1 MKDSILLLCI
11 IILAVP
17 CIIYAI
23 IHYVKDMNTKTLNE
37 YVKNKLSSSDRILV
51 DSKKKDYYKKLNWKR
66 MLLFAIAFFLIIVIC
81 IWLPALNHRDNTLNY
96 VIGGLLAYAAII
108 IILVVLTL
116 KDNNKLSGNN
126 EVYVIKGY
134 LRNVYIYR
142 GTRIV
147 LVYYDF
153 VRKKYIAKRS
163 MLNAEE
169 IGSQVIERNKYVDI
183 LVRKNADKL
192 IYISLK

>member
-1 MKDSILLLCI
+1 MKNNILLLCI
-11 IILAVP
+11 IILTAP

-23 IHYVKDMNTKTLNE
+23 IHYAKDMNIKTLNE

-51 DSKKKDYYKKLNWKR
+51 DSKDLDYYKKLNWKR
-66 MLLFAIAFFLIIVIC
+66 MLLFAIAFFILIVIC
-81 IWLPALNHRDNTLNY
+81 IWLPALNHKDDTLKY
-96 VIGGLLAYAAII
+96 VIGGLFVYAAVI

-116 KDNNKLSGNN
+116 KDINKLSGDNA
-126 EVYVIKGY
+126 VYVIKGY

-153 VRKKYIAKRS
+153 VQQKYIAKRS
-163 MLNAEE
+163 MLNANE
-169 IGSQVIERNKYVDI
+169 IGNQLIEKNKYVDI
-183 LVRKNADKL
+183 LVQKNANKL
-192 IYISLK
+192 KYISLK

>member
-11 IILAVP
+11 IILAAP

-23 IHYVKDMNTKTLNE
+23 IYYVKDLNTKTLNE
-37 YVKNKLSSSDRILV
+37 HVKNKLSSSDRILV
-51 DSKKKDYYKKLNWKR
+51 DSKKKDYYKRLNWRR
-66 MLLFAIAFFLIIVIC
+66 MLLFAIVFFLIIVIC
-81 IWLPALNHRDNTLNY
+81 IWLPALNHRDNILQY

-108 IILVVLTL
+108 IILVVLTV
-116 KDNNKLSGNN
+116 KDINKLSGDNA
-126 EVYVIKGY
+126 VYVIKGY

-153 VRKKYIAKRS
+153 VQQKYIVKRS
-163 MLNAEE
+163 MLNANE
-169 IGSQVIERNKYVDI
+169 IGNQLIEKNKYVDI
-183 LVRKNADKL
+183 LVQKNADKL
-192 IYISLK
+192 KYLSLK

>member
-1 MKDSILLLCI
+1 MKNNILLWCI
-11 IILAVP
+11 IILAAP

-23 IHYVKDMNTKTLNE
+23 IHYAKDMNIKTLNE

-51 DSKKKDYYKKLNWKR
+51 DSKDLDYYKKLNWKR
-66 MLLFAIAFFLIIVIC
+66 MLLFAIAFFILIVIC
-81 IWLPALNHRDNTLNY
+81 IWLPALNHKDDTLKY
-96 VIGGLLAYAAII
+96 VIGGLFVYAAVI

-116 KDNNKLSGNN
+116 KDINKLSGDNA
-126 EVYVIKGY
+126 VYVIKGY

-153 VRKKYIAKRS
+153 VQQKYIAKRS
-163 MLNAEE
+163 MLNANE
-169 IGSQVIERNKYVDI
+169 IGNQLIEKNKYVDI
-183 LVRKNADKL
+183 LVQKNANKL
-192 IYISLK
+192 KYISLK

>member
-1 MKDSILLLCI
+1 MKNNILLLCI
-11 IILAVP
+11 IILAAP

-23 IHYVKDMNTKTLNE
+23 IHYAKDMNIKTLNE

-51 DSKKKDYYKKLNWKR
+51 DSKDLDYYKKLNWKR
-66 MLLFAIAFFLIIVIC
+66 MLLFAIAFFILIVIC
-81 IWLPALNHRDNTLNY
+81 IWLPALNHKDDTLKY
-96 VIGGLLAYAAII
+96 VIGGLFVYAAVI

-116 KDNNKLSGNN
+116 KDINKLSGDNA
-126 EVYVIKGY
+126 VYVIKGY

-153 VRKKYIAKRS
+153 VQQKYIAKRS
-163 MLNAEE
+163 MLNANE
-169 IGSQVIERNKYVDI
+169 IGNQLIEKNKYVDI
-183 LVRKNADKL
+183 LVQKNANKL
-192 IYISLK
+192 KYISLK